1 MLTLNLSR
9 LLGRTDAHPVVA
21 VPSRGADPPPGVPD
35 QPIGAPIGP
44 WPPARQALADR
55 LWGPGFNIPGG
66 EAEILRLARPTGASS
81 DNRLLLVGMGGGGS
95 ATAIVR
101 STHTWVSGLEAEPQ
115 LLAAAKTR
123 AASDNLGK
131 RSAMDS
137 WDQRRPVFPRAAHR
151 NCLALE
157 PMRLAVCSV
166 VLPALASS
174 IEVGGNLIVTDL
186 ISSEPLNTAEPMIAR
201 WVQLDRRDPSVI
213 PTAGAITAIM
223 DACGM
228 DLRIAED
235 ISQRHMDQTLLG
247 WRHLVAAL
255 AQQKP
260 DPKEAGFVVSEA
272 ELWLLRHRLIETGRL
287 RMMRWHAIKK
297 R

>member
-21 VPSRGADPPPGVPD
+21 VPSHGADPPPAAPV
-35 QPIGAPIGP
+35 QPASPIGP
-44 WPPARQALADR
+44 WPGARQAITDR

-101 STHTWVSGLEAEPQ
+101 NTHTWVSGLEAEPQ
-115 LLAAAKTR
+115 LLAAAKAR
-123 AASDNLGK
+123 AASDSLGK
-131 RSAMDS
+131 RLAMES
-137 WDQRRPVFPRAAHR
+137 WDQRRPAFLKGAHR

-157 PMRLAVCSV
+157 PMRHAVCSV

-201 WVQLDRRDPSVI
+201 WVHLDGRDPSVI

-235 ISQRHMDQTLLG
+235 ISQRHTDQTLLG
-247 WRHLVAAL
+247 WRALVAAL
-255 AQQKP
+255 AQHKP
-260 DPKEAGFVVSEA
+260 DPKEAAYVVSEA
-272 ELWLLRHRLIETGRL
+272 ELWLLRHRLIESGRL

>member
-21 VPSRGADPPPGVPD
+21 VPSHSADPPPGAPD
-35 QPIGAPIGP
+35 HPAVPIGP
-44 WPPARQALADR
+44 WPAARMAVTDR

-101 STHTWVSGLEAEPQ
+101 NTHTWVTGLEAEPQ
-115 LLAAAKTR
+115 LLEAAKAR
-123 AASDNLGK
+123 AATDNLGK

-137 WDQRRPVFPRAAHR
+137 WDPRRPVFPKGAHR

-157 PMRLAVCSV
+157 PMRQAVCSV
-166 VLPALASS
+166 VLPALATA

-186 ISSEPLNTAEPMIAR
+186 ISSESLNTAEPMIAR

-213 PTAGAITAIM
+213 PTAGAISAIM

-247 WRHLVAAL
+247 WRSLVGAL
-255 AQQKP
+255 ARHKP
-260 DPKEAGFVVSEA
+260 DPREAAFVVSEA

-287 RMMRWHAIKK
+287 RMMRWHAIKT